1 MVTTLRD
8 ADDAPIILD
17 PAPLPMGIPHVPHTN
32 EDLARISEAH
42 TDVGQEFDD
51 EADTGRSER
60 AICLPHS
67 LSLSLTLTL
76 PLYLPLFPY
85 TYLFAKN
92 RENVNKNTYPPT
104 HTQLPY
110 HLYLCLF
117 DLLPLDC
124 PPVLSFHSVVVGG
137 GGRSLIGMS
146 VCASLL
152 LRVESFFYHQL
163 INFSI
168 EIASINIKI
177 MKQNL

>member
-1 MVTTLRD
+1 MTTLRD

-67 LSLSLTLTL
+67 LSLSRSHSSAISPSLSL
-76 PLYLPLFPY
+76 
-85 TYLFAKN
+85 YLFAKN
-92 RENVNKNTYPPT
+92 RENVNKNTRPPYHT
-104 HTQLPY
+104 HLPY

-124 PPVLSFHSVVVGG
+124 PPVLSLYSVVVGG
-137 GGRSLIGMS
+137 GGRRLIGMS
-146 VCASLL
+146 VCA
-152 LRVESFFYHQL
+152 
-163 INFSI
+163 
-168 EIASINIKI
+168 
-177 MKQNL
+177 